1 MEEKDNKYLKWYWN
15 ICENAK
21 CRTLSNK
28 TYFEKHHIYPKSI
41 YGENKNL
48 VSLTARE
55 HYLVHLLLWQGL
67 KYKFGSMDSNTK
79 KMASAFA
86 MLNRLITTNKYDSKL
101 YSFLKEAYREGQ
113 MGRVYSV
120 ETRQKMS
127 FSKRNM
133 TDETKR
139 KMSESKMG
147 EKNPSFGKSY
157 LHSEES
163 KKKRSELMKGENNPM
178 FGKKHPSEV
187 IEKIRLTRQLN
198 RNLKNE
204 TTN

>member
-1 MEEKDNKYLKWYWN
+1 LEKKDNKYLKWYWA

-21 CRTLSNK
+21 NRELEK
-28 TYFEKHHIYPKSI
+28 DVYIEKHHIYPLSI
-41 YGENKNL
+41 YGENKD
-48 VSLTARE
+48 VIPLTARE

-67 KYKFGSMDSNTK
+67 KQKFGSLDYRTK

-86 MLNRLITTNKYDSKL
+86 MLNRLITANKYDSKL

-113 MGRVYSV
+113 MGKVYSV

-157 LHSEES
+157 LHSEKS
-163 KKKRSELMKGENNPM
+163 KKKRSEAMKGENNPM
-178 FGKKHPSEV
+178 FGKKHPLEI
-187 IEKIRLTRQLN
+187 IEKIKLTRQLN
-198 RNLKNE
+198 RSLKNV
-204 TTN
+204 